1 MGVQPLP
8 GNKQPQSLS
17 NTTGGG
23 APPAGGNMGGATSS
37 SGGTGS
43 SASGGGGLG
52 IGGRGQSATE
62 QLVQMPDKPSEKER
76 DPTQNIG

>member
-17 NTTGGG
+17 NTAGGG
-23 APPAGGNMGGATSS
+23 ALPAGNVGGATSGSS
-37 SGGTGS
+37 SGG
-43 SASGGGGLG
+43 SGGGPG

-62 QLVQMPDKPSEKER
+62 QLVQMQDKPSEKER
-76 DPTQNIG
+76 DPTQNLG

>member
-17 NTTGGG
+17 NTGGGG
-23 APPAGGNMGGATSS
+23 AAPGTTAGGGAT
-37 SGGTGS
+37 
-43 SASGGGGLG
+43 AANGLG
-52 IGGRGQSATE
+52 ITGRGQSATE

-76 DPTQNIG
+76 DPTHNLG